1 VTVVGAG
8 IAGLTAA
15 HELVERGFSV
25 QVVERAADPTTPG
38 PAIGGLAR
46 TQRAVIPRPT
56 RDRLQAAVSGTGDP
70 VGSRPRSAGP
80 PADDEIEVAGE
91 HGFRFFPAFYRHL
104 ADTMRRTPLLDPSGH
119 PTGRTAWDRLVACPN
134 QVLTTP
140 GQPAVRVRR
149 DAPPSLTQLEAVAAA
164 VRQVGGTPHDAARYL
179 LRMLRFATS
188 CRARRETYQQIS
200 GFDFLTLRQ
209 PDDPD
214 AGRLPYS
221 DDFLDHLRRQ
231 PRALIGLD
239 GATCDALTQGV
250 ISLQL
255 LQDSWTDEGPIDA
268 GLDGPTSA
276 TWLEPW
282 RHWLARCGVR
292 FFAGELQELLPPERD
307 ATTGAWTLSPVV
319 TPSTAGG
326 LDGFEAQAD
335 YWVLALDLV
344 SAAKLTRSLSA
355 WGQREGVDLGLIHQI
370 GAYALEI
377 QPDTGPAVRR
387 DPERQPGRHPRDRLQ
402 TLSGIQFYL
411 GTRLRLGE
419 DYLYATASPWALTS
433 VAQDAL
439 WCPPPSLQTH
449 GHGSILSVDIGDF
462 RHPSPVTGQ
471 DAWSSAP
478 DALAAEVWRQLT
490 EASGGSLPRPLAW
503 HLDAHLEP
511 MPGGGYLN
519 HAPYLVPVVGDWVHR
534 PGPEPV
540 DPHHPPPDSTPRHHG
555 YPVHLDALVFAG
567 TWLRTF
573 TRLTTMESANESA
586 RHAVNA
592 VLDHLSERL
601 RPAAPP
607 TPAPPPGIP
616 VPTPA
621 GDLCA
626 IWDPQRHEPAAL
638 SPWKEVDAL
647 LLDQALP
654 HAADLLRVD
663 EIPDGIAPDEE
674 DPVGVALEILAEWL
688 DHERLTEA
696 HSGWAGALTL
706 ARDLLGPWR
715 LN

>member
-1 VTVVGAG
+1 M
-8 IAGLTAA
+8 
-15 HELVERGFSV
+15 S
-25 QVVERAADPTTPG
+25 PT
-38 PAIGGLAR
+38 
-46 TQRAVIPRPT
+46 
-56 RDRLQAAVSGTGDP
+56 
-70 VGSRPRSAGP
+70 
-80 PADDEIEVAGE
+80 
-91 HGFRFFPAFYRHL
+91 
-104 ADTMRRTPLLDPSGH
+104 
-119 PTGRTAWDRLVACPN
+119 
-134 QVLTTP
+134 
-140 GQPAVRVRR
+140 
-149 DAPPSLTQLEAVAAA
+149 
-164 VRQVGGTPHDAARYL
+164 
-179 LRMLRFATS
+179 
-188 CRARRETYQQIS
+188 
-200 GFDFLTLRQ
+200 
-209 PDDPD
+209 
-214 AGRLPYS
+214 
-221 DDFLDHLRRQ
+221 
-231 PRALIGLD
+231 
-239 GATCDALTQGV
+239 
-250 ISLQL
+250 
-255 LQDSWTDEGPIDA
+255 
-268 GLDGPTSA
+268 
-276 TWLEPW
+276 
-282 RHWLARCGVR
+282 
-292 FFAGELQELLPPERD
+292 
-307 ATTGAWTLSPVV
+307 
-319 TPSTAGG
+319 
-326 LDGFEAQAD
+326 
-335 YWVLALDLV
+335 
-344 SAAKLTRSLSA
+344 
-355 WGQREGVDLGLIHQI
+355 
-370 GAYALEI
+370 
-377 QPDTGPAVRR
+377 
-387 DPERQPGRHPRDRLQ
+387 
-402 TLSGIQFYL
+402 
-411 GTRLRLGE
+411 
-419 DYLYATASPWALTS
+419 
-433 VAQDAL
+433 
-439 WCPPPSLQTH
+439 
-449 GHGSILSVDIGDF
+449 
-462 RHPSPVTGQ
+462 
-471 DAWSSAP
+471 
-478 DALAAEVWRQLT
+478 LAAEVWRQLT

-540 DPHHPPPDSTPRHHG
+540 DPHHPQPDSTPRHHG

-592 VLDHLSERL
+592 VLEHLSERL